1 MSETSMIIAIIAM
14 ALVTALSRVLP
25 FLLPRENRLIALM
38 SREGPSV
45 QVVGPAL
52 IVALAVFTLTEP
64 MMDTVSIDTTLNYS
78 VGALVTMTAYRL
90 TRSVGL
96 SVIAGILGF
105 ATIDWILST

>member
-1 MSETSMIIAIIAM
+1 MNETSMIIAIIGM

-25 FLLPRENRLIALM
+25 FLLPKENRLVILM
-38 SREGPSV
+38 SREGPSI

-64 MMDTVSIDTTLNYS
+64 MMDTMSINTTLNYI
-78 VGALVTMTAYRL
+78 VGALVTIAVYML
-90 TRSVGL
+90 MRSVGL

-105 ATIDWILST
+105 AMIDWILST